1 MITVFTPTYNRA
13 KTLTSLYNSLTRQTD
28 QRFDWL
34 IIDDGSTDETSDL
47 VESFQREGKID
58 ITYIKRENWGLCKT
72 LNQGV
77 SLCRGDIFF
86 RVDSDDFVQDNA
98 IERIYHYWH
107 YVEEDKKVCGL
118 VFLKIQTNSQYT
130 GYHPFTKDFRTNF
143 FEYRSKY
150 GGVGDRAEVI
160 RTDVMRNYPIPL
172 YGEEKFCPEGLMW
185 NRIAKDYDA
194 VYISEGIYVCEY
206 MEGGLT
212 KSVRKNLMRN
222 AKGATHYYAE
232 IFQHKNSVF
241 YYIKNSI
248 SFWRC
253 AAFNG
258 YGFVK
263 NFSMLPLGANIL
275 GLFPGLLLSVLDR
288 IR

>member
-232 IFQHKNSVF
+232 IFQHKIRF
-241 YYIKNSI
+241 SI
-248 SFWRC
+248 ILKILYPFGV
-253 AAFNG
+253 ALH
-258 YGFVK
+258 
-263 NFSMLPLGANIL
+263 SMDM
-275 GLFPGLLLSVLDR
+275 VL
-288 IR
+288 

>member
-1 MITVFTPTYNRA
+1 M
-13 KTLTSLYNSLTRQTD
+13 
-28 QRFDWL
+28 
-34 IIDDGSTDETSDL
+34 
-47 VESFQREGKID
+47 
-58 ITYIKRENWGLCKT
+58 
-72 LNQGV
+72 
-77 SLCRGDIFF
+77 
-86 RVDSDDFVQDNA
+86 QDNA
-98 IERIYHYWH
+98 IERIYHHWH
-107 YVEEDKKVCGL
+107 YVEEDEKVCGL

-143 FEYRSKY
+143 FEYRSIY

-172 YGEEKFCPEGLMW
+172 YGEERFCPEGLMW

-275 GLFPGLLLSVLDR
+275 GLFPGLLLSIIDR